1 MAGGLNWTDIDSNS
15 IVVPVIISILSLSL
29 VIDFQLER
37 KLARLHVMKFLTYCS
52 KPVVIQGKR
61 ASNLLTSSITV
72 SKIFSNFTWCPAV
85 SCVGSTTFSWMAG
98 NSCAGLK
105 NACFHYHGVFANYF
119 RFLVCNLTRGRN
131 CYGIGNLI
139 EPLISR
145 RCGDKLS
152 TSRVSEQ
159 SKWVCQRGYDFSF
172 AFQWSPR
179 LLWFALLPRWGPQL
193 PWLWSAANLR
203 VEDLCFDRWSR
214 FTQQSRLTRGT
225 FSL

>member
-119 RFLVCNLTRGRN
+119 RFLVCNLTRGLAGLRN
-131 CYGIGNLI
+131 WQSYWTLN
-139 EPLISR
+139 ISALR
-145 RCGDKLS
+145 RQIV
-152 TSRVSEQ
+152 SRVSEQ